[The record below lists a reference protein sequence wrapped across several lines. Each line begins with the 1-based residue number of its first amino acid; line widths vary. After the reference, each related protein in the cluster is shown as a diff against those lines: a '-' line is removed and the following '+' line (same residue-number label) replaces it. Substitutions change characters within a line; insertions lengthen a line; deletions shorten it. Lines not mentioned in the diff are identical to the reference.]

1 MLPAPTPRTICS
13 VSCSLCHLCDHHHSA
28 LFPRNQPQPTVAT
41 CIIACDKQTCI
52 PIQKKVQRPA
62 LGHVNTRCLH
72 LAAHAPHWISL
83 EQGHEVARV
92 IAQGG
97 SSPAEPPPSF
107 YLVRRVVGAEGRV
120 EEWVYAVDAC
130 QRVGE
135 FQESMRVQ
143 AERCEG
149 GVDWRMW
156 PVGQDL
162 PQGARS
168 Y

>member
-1 MLPAPTPRTICS
+1 
-13 VSCSLCHLCDHHHSA
+13 
-28 LFPRNQPQPTVAT
+28 
-41 CIIACDKQTCI
+41 
-52 PIQKKVQRPA
+52 
-62 LGHVNTRCLH
+62 
-72 LAAHAPHWISL
+72 
-83 EQGHEVARV
+83 VARV

-97 SSPAEPPPSF
+97 SASAEAPPSF
-107 YLVRRVVGAEGRV
+107 YLVRRVAGAEGRV

>member
-1 MLPAPTPRTICS
+1 M
-13 VSCSLCHLCDHHHSA
+13 
-28 LFPRNQPQPTVAT
+28 
-41 CIIACDKQTCI
+41 
-52 PIQKKVQRPA
+52 
-62 LGHVNTRCLH
+62 
-72 LAAHAPHWISL
+72 
-83 EQGHEVARV
+83 ARV

-130 QRVGE
+130 ERLGE
-135 FQESMRVQ
+135 FQEKMRVQ
-143 AERCEG
+143 AEGCEG